1 MPLIKRY
8 ANRKLYDTEA
18 KRYITLDG
26 IAELIRQ
33 EQEVKVIDH
42 ATGEDITAVT
52 QAQIIF
58 EQERKI
64 KGGLPRALF
73 TNLIQTGNT
82 TLSQLRHAVFAPTE
96 WTTEVDAEI
105 ERRVQQL
112 IQSNRISDDEGL
124 HILDVLIT
132 PIEPTTPAAPA
143 PPIAGQMERVIKS
156 RGISTRADL
165 AQLTRQIEA
174 LTAEVDSLAKP
185 KATRA
190 RK

>member
-8 ANRKLYDTEA
+8 ANRKMYDTEA

-58 EQERKI
+58 EQERRI

-73 TNLIQTGNT
+73 TNLIQTSNA
-82 TLSQLRHAVFAPTE
+82 TLSQLRHAVFAPAE
-96 WTTEVDAEI
+96 WKLEVDAEI

-124 HILDVLIT
+124 HILNVLIT
-132 PIEPTTPAAPA
+132 PVEPTTQAVPA
-143 PPIAGQMERVIKS
+143 PPTAGEMERALKS
-156 RGISTRADL
+156 RGIPTRADL

-174 LTAEVDSLAKP
+174 LTTEVDSLAKP
-185 KATRA
+185 KATGA

>member
-8 ANRKLYDTEA
+8 ANRKMYDTEA

-26 IAELIRQ
+26 IAELIRR

-73 TNLIQTGNT
+73 TNLIQTSNA
-82 TLSQLRHAVFAPTE
+82 TLSQLRHAVFTPAE
-96 WTTEVDAEI
+96 WKIEVDAEI

-124 HILDVLIT
+124 HILDVLMT
-132 PIEPTTPAAPA
+132 PLEPTTQAALASPT
-143 PPIAGQMERVIKS
+143 AGEMERAIKS
-156 RGISTRADL
+156 RGIPTRADL
-165 AQLTRQIEA
+165 AQLTHQIEA
-174 LTAEVDSLAKP
+174 LTNEVDNLAKP

>member
-26 IAELIRQ
+26 IAELIRR

-42 ATGEDITAVT
+42 ETGEDITAVT

-64 KGGLPRALF
+64 KGGLPRVLL
-73 TNLIQTGNT
+73 TNLIQTSNA
-82 TLSQLRHAVFAPTE
+82 TLSQIRHAVFTPVE
-96 WTTEVDAEI
+96 WQAEVDAEI
-105 ERRVQQL
+105 ERRVQLL
-112 IQSNRISDDEGL
+112 IQNGKLSDDDGL
-124 HILDVLIT
+124 HILDVLLA
-132 PIEPTTPAAPA
+132 PIESAEPQLVAPSISELRQA
-143 PPIAGQMERVIKS
+143 IKS
-156 RGISTRADL
+156 RAIPTRADL

-174 LTAEVDSLAKP
+174 LTAEVDHLAKP
-185 KATRA
+185 QAAHTR
-190 RK
+190 KK